1 MIIKFVN
8 VENKIQTKFVNEE
21 SDPFDFDYVTFINKL
36 YDGEE
41 IELQFEGVEDED
53 KEKLES
59 FIDKIRQI
67 NKSQGQIG

>member
-67 NKSQGQIG
+67 NKSQGQIR